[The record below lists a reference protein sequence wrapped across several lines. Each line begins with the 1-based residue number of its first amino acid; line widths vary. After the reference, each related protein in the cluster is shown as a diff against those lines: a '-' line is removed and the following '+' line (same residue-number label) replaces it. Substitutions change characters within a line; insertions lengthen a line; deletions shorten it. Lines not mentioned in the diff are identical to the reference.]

1 MSSGDSI
8 EEKVQR
14 TTFSHYL
21 GADFTTGK
29 QIILPGDYQMPRM
42 SLGANRIYG
51 EAAFEV
57 LAKAQ
62 ALEKQ
67 GRNVLH
73 FEIGEPDMETP
84 DHIVEAGIQ
93 AIRNNRTHYEPSL
106 GLMELRNAVVH
117 EVEKTRGFRPQVDQ
131 VVITPGLKPGIF
143 FSMLAMIDPGD
154 EVIFPDPGYPTYG
167 SITAMVGAKPVPV
180 PLFEK
185 NQFRMNPDDARKRVT
200 DNTKVIII
208 NSPHNP
214 TGSVMTAEEL
224 KEIHDIARDR
234 DIYVISDEVYSKMT
248 YNGVIAPSIS
258 VHDQAKERCILLDG
272 FSKCYVMTGWR
283 LGYMVVPVAMAERL
297 RDYLVSAVSCTASF
311 TQWAGVEALT
321 GDQEFISGMM
331 KRFAQKRDHIVEGL
345 NQVPG
350 ITCQVPEGAFYAF
363 ANIRGTGMTSQE
375 CSEFILNEC
384 GVATV
389 PGTAF
394 GQAGEGYLRFS
405 YATSLEIIDQAVT
418 TLQTAFQSCLR
429 TGISA

>member
-1 MSSGDSI
+1 
-8 EEKVQR
+8 
-14 TTFSHYL
+14 
-21 GADFTTGK
+21 
-29 QIILPGDYQMPRM
+29 MPRL

-67 GRNVLH
+67 GRSILH

-84 DHIVEAGIQ
+84 DHIIEAGVRAIQ
-93 AIRNNRTHYEPSL
+93 NNKTHYEPSL
-106 GLMELRNAVVH
+106 GLMELRNAVVD

-143 FSMLAMIDPGD
+143 FSMLAVIDPGD

-167 SITAMVGAKPVPV
+167 SVTSMVGAKPVPV
-180 PLFEK
+180 PLLEE
-185 NQFRMNPDDARKRVT
+185 NQFRMNPNDVRKRVT
-200 DNTKVIII
+200 DKTKVIII
-208 NSPHNP
+208 NSPQNP
-214 TGSVMTAEEL
+214 TGSVMTKEEL
-224 KEIHDIARDR
+224 KEIYDIAQSQ

-248 YNGVIAPSIS
+248 YNGSIAPSIS
-258 VHDQAKERCILLDG
+258 VHDQAKERSILLDG

-311 TQWAGVEALT
+311 TQWAGVKALT
-321 GDQEFISGMM
+321 GDQTFIAGMM
-331 KRFAQKRDHIVEGL
+331 ERFTQKRDRIVNGL

-350 ITCQVPEGAFYAF
+350 IACQVPQGAFYAF
-363 ANIRGTGMTSQE
+363 ANIRGTGMASQE

-384 GVATV
+384 GIATV

-405 YATSLEIIDQAVT
+405 YATDLETIDQAVM
-418 TLQTAFQSCLR
+418 TLQIAFEKRLKTR
-429 TGISA
+429 IPA